1 MSHLCTKLVNKHI
14 IHTTMNS
21 LIIVNRQSLNR
32 VKVISKRTDSMKNGV
47 VKSMLIMKLKDKLD
61 KGIAHFIF
69 IKKNG
74 EEREAWGTTSPS
86 FVEKYING
94 RGVSRE
100 TYCTTAYFDIEKC
113 GWRSL
118 RWESIE
124 KVF

>member
-1 MSHLCTKLVNKHI
+1 MNPLLVV
-14 IHTTMNS
+14 NS
-21 LIIVNRQSLNR
+21 QSLKR
-32 VKVISKRTDSMKNGV
+32 AKVIAGRTDSF
-47 VKSMLIMKLKDKLD
+47 KSGIIKAAMIAELKDKLN

-74 EEREAWGTTSPS
+74 EVREAWGTTSPS
-86 FVEKYING
+86 FVEKYINA
-94 RGVSRE
+94 RGMSRE
-100 TYCTTAYFDIEKC
+100 LYNTTAYFDIEKC

>member
-1 MSHLCTKLVNKHI
+1 
-14 IHTTMNS
+14 MNPLS
-21 LIIVNRQSLNR
+21 VVNRQSLNR
-32 VKVISKRTDSMKNGV
+32 AIVIAERTSSI
-47 VKSMLIMKLKDKLD
+47 KSGIAKALLIAELKDKLN

-69 IKKNG
+69 VKKNG
-74 EEREAWGTTSPS
+74 EVREAWGTTSPS

-100 TYCTTAYFDIEKC
+100 VYNTTAFFDIEKC
-113 GWRSL
+113 SWRSL

>member
-1 MSHLCTKLVNKHI
+1 MNPILV
-14 IHTTMNS
+14 
-21 LIIVNRQSLNR
+21 VNRQSLKR
-32 VKVISKRTDSMKNGV
+32 AKVIANRTNS
-47 VKSMLIMKLKDKLD
+47 VKCGIAKAILIAKLKEKLN
-61 KGIAHFIF
+61 KGIAHFSY

-74 EEREAWGTTSPS
+74 ELREAWGTTNSS

-100 TYCTTAYFDIEKC
+100 AYNTTVYFDIDRC
-113 GWRSL
+113 GFRSL

>member
-1 MSHLCTKLVNKHI
+1 MNPLLV
-14 IHTTMNS
+14 
-21 LIIVNRQSLNR
+21 VNRHSLKR
-32 VKVISKRTDSMKNGV
+32 ARVISERTCSI
-47 VKSMLIMKLKDKLD
+47 KSGIAKALLIAELKDKLN

-69 IKKNG
+69 VKKNG
-74 EEREAWGTTSPS
+74 DVREAWGTTSPS

-100 TYCTTAYFDIEKC
+100 VYNTTAFFDIEKC

-118 RWESIE
+118 RWESVE

>member
-1 MSHLCTKLVNKHI
+1 MNPLLV
-14 IHTTMNS
+14 
-21 LIIVNRQSLNR
+21 VNRQSLKR
-32 VKVISKRTDSMKNGV
+32 AKVITERCDGFKSGF
-47 VKSMLIMKLKDKLD
+47 VKAAMIAKLKDKLN

-74 EEREAWGTTSPS
+74 EVREAWGTTSPS

-100 TYCTTAYFDIEKC
+100 SYNTTVFFDIERC